1 MTVVESTSLPRLRL
15 RGLLPAPTHLA
26 VIGAALGIAGATLV
40 ATSDHFARPG
50 AYGLFIANLVVGQ
63 FLVAFY
69 WLRQRPG
76 DRIGLLLL
84 ALGYVNLG
92 MALQGASSGLLR
104 SIGLLF
110 EPLVVTLAFYVVF
123 AFPTGRLTHGLD
135 RIVITGVAM
144 IALWGALPF
153 LLFSPVVWGAIH
165 LGACNAA
172 CPDNG
177 LMIADR
183 PGLVSASGGWG
194 LNVATV
200 ALMFATAGI
209 LLFRLVNAS
218 PSRRRMLAPIY
229 TPALLLALVIATY
242 IAARLELVTLDAGSY
257 RALAWALAV
266 AHSTWAYGFLL
277 ALLFASSTAGVALK
291 RMLTQLGPDT
301 SAPRLRTIL
310 ADALGDPSLE
320 LGFRISSN
328 GGDRSFVDSTGRWI
342 VPAVVGR
349 GRTATPVEKEGQTV
363 AVIVHDDALNQDPE
377 LIRSAGRALQL
388 AVQNDRLE
396 RDLESAVAELRAS
409 RNRIASARDEERRRI
424 ERDLH
429 DGAQQRLVA
438 LRIKLGLLGE
448 SILNQPDHGSAL
460 LAELGGEAEAALEEI
475 RALAHGVYPPIL
487 ADRGL
492 EEALRALGRR
502 TPVLTTVKAVGVG
515 RYTPEIEA
523 AVYFCCVEAMQNVAK
538 HATDARSASISL
550 VANETLDFE
559 VRDDGEGFAKA
570 ETTAGAGFTNMR
582 DRLAV
587 VRGRLEIRS
596 WPGVGTIVRGTVPL
610 PAAARSGSSPS

>member
-1 MTVVESTSLPRLRL
+1 MSVVESTSLPRLGRL
-15 RGLLPAPTHLA
+15 GRPPPATRLA
-26 VIGAALGIAGATLV
+26 VIGAALGVAGALLV

-76 DRIGLLLL
+76 DRTGLLLL

-104 SIGLLF
+104 SIGLLC

-123 AFPTGRLTHGLD
+123 AFPGGRLTHPLN
-135 RIVITGVAM
+135 RVVVAGVAVV
-144 IALWGALPF
+144 AFWGTIPF
-153 LLFSPVVWGAIH
+153 LLFVPVAWGAIH

-172 CPDNG
+172 CPENA

-183 PGLVSASGGWG
+183 PALANVSLGPAFDA
-194 LNVATV
+194 ATV
-200 ALMFATAGI
+200 ALTIAIAGI

-218 PSRRRMLAPIY
+218 PPRQRMLAPIY

-242 IAARLELVTLDAGSY
+242 KAGALELVTLDAGSY
-257 RALAWALAV
+257 SALAWALAI

-277 ALLFASSTAGVALK
+277 ALMFASMAAGIALK
-291 RMLTQLGPDT
+291 RMLAQLGPDA
-301 SAPRLRTIL
+301 SAPRLRTVL

-320 LGFRISSN
+320 LGFRISSEGSDHN
-328 GGDRSFVDSTGRWI
+328 FVDSRGRWMF
-342 VPAVVGR
+342 PANVGP
-349 GRTATPVEKEGQTV
+349 GRISTPVEKDGQTV
-363 AVIVHDDALNQDPE
+363 AVIVHDDGLNRDPE
-377 LIRSAGRALQL
+377 LVRSAGHVLQL
-388 AVQNDRLE
+388 AVHNDRLE

-409 RNRIASARDEERRRI
+409 RDRIASARDAERRRI

-438 LRIKLGLLGE
+438 LRIKLGLLSEAVGDRPGHE
-448 SILNQPDHGSAL
+448 SAL
-460 LAELGGEAEAALEEI
+460 LAELGRETEAALEEI
-475 RALAHGVYPPIL
+475 RSLAHGVYPPYL

-492 EEALRALGRR
+492 EEALRALARR
-502 TPVLTTVKAVGVG
+502 APVVTTVKAVGLG
-515 RYTPEIEA
+515 RYTPEIES
-523 AVYFCCVEAMQNVAK
+523 AVYFCCVEALQNVAK
-538 HATDARSASISL
+538 HALDAQSASISL
-550 VANETLDFE
+550 VATDVLDFE
-559 VRDDGEGFAKA
+559 VRDDGEGYAEAKTA
-570 ETTAGAGFTNMR
+570 AGAGFTNMR

-587 VRGRLEIRS
+587 VRGTLEVQSR
-596 WPGVGTIVRGTVPL
+596 PGEGTIVRGRVPL
-610 PAAARSGSSPS
+610 PPPGRYVEGNA